1 MTKIFK
7 SNKIISS
14 LLIILCIFLIFNPK
28 LCSNSCLNAITVWT
42 FKIFPVM
49 FPFFVLTKTIVETS
63 NHKQNFMDKFFS
75 KTLKTSPLGL
85 NIFLLSCISG
95 YPMGAKIICVYY
107 EQNRITNQQ
116 AKHMMS
122 FCSISGPMFMI
133 GTVGVGIFCSFKAGV
148 VILISNIIA
157 ALINGLIHKD
167 KSNETVDYFNN
178 FYNKKEFSI
187 SDIVFDSLTSILMVG
202 GFVILSFLLIDTLI
216 STNILPFISNTISCV
231 FNNSISA
238 NVVQSFLCGIIEI
251 TRGAIDLSSTNLN
264 IQALTV
270 LSSGLIGFGGFSIL
284 FQSLAFLNKLNIKFK
299 EVLFQKTTQGI
310 LSTIIA
316 FLLVIIT
323 F

>member
-1 MTKIFK
+1 
-7 SNKIISS
+7 
-14 LLIILCIFLIFNPK
+14 
-28 LCSNSCLNAITVWT
+28 
-42 FKIFPVM
+42 
-49 FPFFVLTKTIVETS
+49 
-63 NHKQNFMDKFFS
+63 
-75 KTLKTSPLGL
+75 
-85 NIFLLSCISG
+85 
-95 YPMGAKIICVYY
+95 MGAKIICVYY

-133 GTVGVGIFCSFKAGV
+133 GTVGVGIFYSFKAGV